1 MGKFFYSWYFIYPT
15 RSKQWHS
22 SKNEKKSYHTRFGI
36 QKDEKGGGR
45 QMGYW
50 VKYSLT
56 PQLVKLKKK
65 I

>member
-36 QKDEKGGGR
+36 QKDEKGGEANGVLGKV
-45 QMGYW
+45 QPDPS
-50 VKYSLT
+50 VS
-56 PQLVKLKKK
+56 
-65 I
+65 